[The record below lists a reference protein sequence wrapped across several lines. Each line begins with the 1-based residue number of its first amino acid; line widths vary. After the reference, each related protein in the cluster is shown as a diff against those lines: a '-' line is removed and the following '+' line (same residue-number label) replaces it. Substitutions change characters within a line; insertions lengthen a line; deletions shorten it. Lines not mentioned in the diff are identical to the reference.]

1 MGCDGKTHTRY
12 PALNLVVISHRKSHL
27 ATLFFIV
34 FIVTFCWVELL
45 YLALN
50 RFGKVTTAGI
60 SVLGVIAGF
69 FYSYLSVAEYVR
81 DNQAVSLLAFSIFAY
96 LTPAVALYFIAL
108 FTKHFNASSRHVWAA
123 GIGLINCFA
132 WPFFALVLGCY
143 TQLDCI

>member
-1 MGCDGKTHTRY
+1 M
-12 PALNLVVISHRKSHL
+12 
-27 ATLFFIV
+27 ATLLFIV

-60 SVLGVIAGF
+60 SALGIIAGF
-69 FYSYLSVAEYVR
+69 FYSYLSVAEHVR
-81 DNQAVSLLAFSIFAY
+81 DNQAASLVAFSIFAY

-108 FTKHFNASSRHVWAA
+108 FTKHFSASSRHVWAA
-123 GIGLINCFA
+123 GIGLINCFD
-132 WPFFALVLGCY
+132 WPFFTLVLGCY

>member
-1 MGCDGKTHTRY
+1 M
-12 PALNLVVISHRKSHL
+12 

-50 RFGKVTTAGI
+50 RFGKVTAAGI

-69 FYSYLSVAEYVR
+69 FYSYFSVAEYVR
-81 DNQAVSLLAFSIFAY
+81 DNQADSLVAFSILAY

-108 FTKHFNASSRHVWAA
+108 FTKHFSASGRHVWAA
-123 GIGLINCFA
+123 VIGLTNCFA